1 MLPAQ
6 ARVTRQRV
14 TQEPSTTESAEA
26 DAQGGQQDQR
36 AKPSSSWIRSE
47 PQITVALV
55 VIALSSLCAA
65 DSLKEM
71 SGKSAAPA
79 AVTETN

>member
-47 PQITVALV
+47 PQKPQQYIQQDRIQLLTLLCVLLDFDSYESYI
-55 VIALSSLCAA
+55 VIN
-65 DSLKEM
+65 D
-71 SGKSAAPA
+71 
-79 AVTETN
+79 